1 MTVPETVV
9 LPITPYP
16 NGLAQALQMTCEL
29 LKRRDITL
37 PDIRVLAKT
46 TLGAIPEPRSPQ
58 YLPRNVGQILDN
70 QTFTCGRLL
79 DSNWGHVTQVTCPI
93 LCCNDALVIGNAR
106 VT

>member
-16 NGLAQALQMTCEL
+16 NGLAQTPQLTCGL

-46 TLGAIPEPRSPQ
+46 TLGTAPEPSSPQ

-70 QTFTCGRLL
+70 
-79 DSNWGHVTQVTCPI
+79 
-93 LCCNDALVIGNAR
+93 
-106 VT
+106 